1 MLRIL
6 RLSVV
11 VLGMWMVAP
20 SVALA
25 HAGLE
30 ETDPVAGSYVDVS
43 PQTIALTFDERVI
56 TGFGSVRVL
65 DSEAQEIVDVPL
77 RSGAT
82 DAIAVAEL
90 GSPLPDGAYVVLW
103 RVTSSDGHP
112 VQGSFTFSVGE
123 TNQTIAPDVAAS
135 AVAEHGLS
143 RLFVV
148 IRASIYLAFATLVG
162 VVALSWRR
170 GAHAL
175 SVRASILVRG
185 SWIVLV
191 VASAQALVAF
201 GPHAAGV
208 KIYRAFDGEL
218 LRTTLDTTFGRAQVV
233 RLVILAVL
241 WPMLASFVTGA
252 RRRVLLVGLA
262 VVAVSVSVSGHAI
275 STSPMVLGVSSD
287 AIHLL
292 AIGSWIGGLFALVLL
307 GRERTRSTEDQLALA
322 DGFSRIAQRA
332 LPVVVVTGVIQTWLL
347 VGDVTQIL
355 DTQYGRSLVVK
366 FALVAVVVALS
377 GTARAALRRRD
388 SRGLRATIAFEAV
401 VAVAVVALTASIT
414 GLSPKTV
421 SAAEP
426 YQETV
431 LGDEVFVTLAV
442 APARVGS
449 SEVHLIMARAG
460 GVLGELTDV
469 ELRIGSESMD
479 LPMGTVPLTRIA
491 SNHYTARVTFAFA
504 GEWTAEV
511 VASSRPYSVARFA
524 FDVPI
529 SE

>member
-1 MLRIL
+1 
-6 RLSVV
+6 
-11 VLGMWMVAP
+11 
-20 SVALA
+20 
-25 HAGLE
+25 
-30 ETDPVAGSYVDVS
+30 
-43 PQTIALTFDERVI
+43 
-56 TGFGSVRVL
+56 
-65 DSEAQEIVDVPL
+65 
-77 RSGAT
+77 
-82 DAIAVAEL
+82 
-90 GSPLPDGAYVVLW
+90 
-103 RVTSSDGHP
+103 
-112 VQGSFTFSVGE
+112 
-123 TNQTIAPDVAAS
+123 
-135 AVAEHGLS
+135 
-143 RLFVV
+143 
-148 IRASIYLAFATLVG
+148 
-162 VVALSWRR
+162 
-170 GAHAL
+170 
-175 SVRASILVRG
+175 
-185 SWIVLV
+185 
-191 VASAQALVAF
+191 
-201 GPHAAGV
+201 
-208 KIYRAFDGEL
+208 
-218 LRTTLDTTFGRAQVV
+218 
-233 RLVILAVL
+233 
-241 WPMLASFVTGA
+241 
-252 RRRVLLVGLA
+252 
-262 VVAVSVSVSGHAI
+262 
-275 STSPMVLGVSSD
+275 MVLGVSSD

-388 SRGLRATIAFEAV
+388 ARGLRATIAFEAV

-511 VASSRPYSVARFA
+511 VASPRPYSVARFA

>member
-1 MLRIL
+1 MRRIS
-6 RLSVV
+6 RLLVV
-11 VLGMWMVAP
+11 GAAMWMAAP

-30 ETDPVAGSYVDVS
+30 GTDPVAGSYVEVS
-43 PQTIALTFDERVI
+43 PETITLNFDERVI
-56 TGFGSVRVL
+56 TGFGSLRVL
-65 DSEAQEIVDVPL
+65 DAEATELVDVPL

-82 DAIAVAEL
+82 SAIAVADL
-90 GSPLPDGAYVVLW
+90 DSQLADGAYVVLW

-112 VQGSFTFSVGE
+112 VQGSFTFSVGD
-123 TNQTIAPDVAAS
+123 TNQTIAADVAAS

-148 IRASIYLAFATLVG
+148 IRVSTYLAFLILVG
-162 VVALSWRR
+162 VIALMWRR
-170 GAHAL
+170 GAQAL
-175 SVRASILVRG
+175 SVRASILARG

-233 RLVILAVL
+233 RLMILALL
-241 WPMLASFVTGA
+241 WPVLVSYVAGT
-252 RRRVLLVGLA
+252 RRKVLLVGLA
-262 VVAVSVSVSGHAI
+262 AIAVSVSVSGHAI
-275 STSPMVLGVSSD
+275 STSPMVLGVASD

-292 AIGSWIGGLFALVLL
+292 AIGSWIGGLFALVLVT
-307 GRERTRSTEDQLALA
+307 RESTRSVEDQLALA
-322 DGFSRIAQRA
+322 DGFSRLARWA
-332 LPVVVVTGVIQTWLL
+332 LPIVVVTGVIQTWLL

-388 SRGLRATIAFEAV
+388 AQGLRATIVFEAI

-426 YQETV
+426 YQETL

-442 APARVGS
+442 TPARVGS

-469 ELRIGSESMD
+469 ELRIGSESMN
-479 LPMGTVPLTRIA
+479 LPMGPVPLTKIA
-491 SNHYTARVTFAFA
+491 PNHYTARITFAFA
-504 GEWTAEV
+504 GPWTAEV
-511 VASSRPYSVARFA
+511 VASPQPYSVSRFA